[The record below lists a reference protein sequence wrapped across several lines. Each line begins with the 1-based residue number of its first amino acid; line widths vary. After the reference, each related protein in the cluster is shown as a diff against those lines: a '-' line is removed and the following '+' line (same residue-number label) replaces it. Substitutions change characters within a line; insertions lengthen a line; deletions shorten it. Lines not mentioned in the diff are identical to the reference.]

1 MMNPADLQLALQII
15 TSNNQI
21 KVSFNT
27 PVNDNYSNVYKIL
40 IHQSNATVINKL
52 IENGFSL
59 HMTEKGLAIDK
70 Y

>member
-1 MMNPADLQLALQII
+1 MKPEYFQQALAII
-15 TSNNQI
+15 TTNNQI

-27 PVNDNYSNVYKIL
+27 PIKDNYSNVYEIL

-52 IENGFSL
+52 VENGFSL